1 MVSTIPRNY
10 QGLNYQK
17 GKFNGNHKKI
27 DGLGE
32 NQQFKENDRVF
43 VIKDLSPEDK
53 DSIL

>member
-1 MVSTIPRNY
+1 MVSITLQNY
-10 QGLNYQK
+10 HGLNYQK

-43 VIKDLSPEDK
+43 VIKDSSLEDK
-53 DSIL
+53 DSIP